1 MGKEA
6 IKRVGGVVDIW
17 LSNFPPNGGLVSEVV
32 GLIWVIRRGE
42 NNVLGCGRLRCDR
55 IRIGRPGG
63 SVGW

>member
-6 IKRVGGVVDIW
+6 IKRVGGVVYIR

-42 NNVLGCGRLRCDR
+42 NNVLGCGRLRCGR